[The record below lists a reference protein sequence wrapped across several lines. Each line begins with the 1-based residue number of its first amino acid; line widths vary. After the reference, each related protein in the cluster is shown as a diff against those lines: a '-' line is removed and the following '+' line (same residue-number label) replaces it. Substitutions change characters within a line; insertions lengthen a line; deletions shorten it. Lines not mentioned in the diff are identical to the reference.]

1 MPASNEVPSPLL
13 TPELIALRRR
23 LKVCVLVDGLLLVWA
38 AFRVLWPGPASS
50 GVEASVRLATF
61 GLLFVLAM
69 ALWGG
74 PRRYLELVP
83 WYAWGHA
90 GVAVVGGLLILAR
103 SGADPGLWV
112 LVLACVTAATL
123 ALGSHRAAGAAI
135 WRERDVETR
144 RWGGWTFERLAAT
157 STGVLETIQGR
168 GLGPLPRDLAGWRYR
183 GLHLHPLARAFG
195 VARFTLGFFAAP
207 GVPDVE
213 GFRLRTSQ
221 EGEGRPWQTDDRAA
235 RYGWLVAA
243 PADVQGRD
251 RYPTATALDYQ
262 ESRRNPSGD
271 WLRLRLT
278 YLVMA
283 NSGDPGLLVG
293 KVYLRLGK
301 LHLPVGFVVLER
313 LCAHDYR
320 GPGE

>member
-1 MPASNEVPSPLL
+1 MVPNDVPSPLL
-13 TPELIALRRR
+13 TPELVALRRR
-23 LKVCVLVDGLLLVWA
+23 LKLCVVIDGLLLVWA
-38 AFRVLWPGPASS
+38 AFRVLWPRGTPVGLEPA
-50 GVEASVRLATF
+50 AALAAL

-90 GVAVVGGLLILAR
+90 GMAAVAGLLVLVR
-103 SGADPGLWV
+103 SGSDPGAWAL
-112 LVLACVTAATL
+112 LVGAGAVATL
-123 ALGSHRAAGAAI
+123 ALGRYRSAGAAL

-144 RWGGWTFERLAAT
+144 RWGGWTFERLAAA
-157 STGVLETIQGR
+157 SPGVLETIQQR
-168 GLGPLPRDLAGWRYR
+168 GLGPLPRDLAGWEYR

-195 VARFTLGFFAAP
+195 VARFTVGFFAAP

-213 GFRLRTSQ
+213 GFRQRTSQ
-221 EGEGRPWQTDDRAA
+221 EGEGRPWETDERAA
-235 RYGWLVAA
+235 RYGWLVAT
-243 PADVQGRD
+243 PADVHGRD
-251 RYPTATALDYQ
+251 RYPTSTALDYQ

-271 WLRLRLT
+271 WIRLRVT

-283 NSGDPGLLVG
+283 NSGDPRLLAG
-293 KVYLRLGK
+293 KVYLRLGR

-313 LCAHDYR
+313 LREHDFE
-320 GPGE
+320 GPGA